1 MYMTTRKDIEQALWN
16 ACDSFRGKID
26 SSRYKDYI
34 LSMLFVKYLSDVTKE
49 KEAEYNLKYE
59 GDKDRSRQQTR
70 STIDIVIVVL
80 IITIREHE
88 GHHQVDASGE
98 VEHGVVKQ
106 LFHDYFLIRFF
117 LFLAAKLQKNIQKG
131 CVKFEN

>member
-1 MYMTTRKDIEQALWN
+1 MTPTEKYSANVKIGHRKGSGTCGPQCAPLEL
-16 ACDSFRGKID
+16 G
-26 SSRYKDYI
+26 
-34 LSMLFVKYLSDVTKE
+34 VEE
-49 KEAEYNLKYE
+49 KAGGE

-70 STIDIVIVVL
+70 TTIDIVIVVL

-131 CVKFEN
+131 CVKFENGV